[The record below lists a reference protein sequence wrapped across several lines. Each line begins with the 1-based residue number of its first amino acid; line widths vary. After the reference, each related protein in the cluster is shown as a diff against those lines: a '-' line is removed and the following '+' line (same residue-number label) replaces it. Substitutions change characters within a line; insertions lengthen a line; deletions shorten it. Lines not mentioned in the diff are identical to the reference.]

1 MMPRRMGY
9 DLKNMEAEDEN
20 KCSILDSAEELLA
33 ELSNRDFMCLIGP
46 PASGKTLTLLQVS
59 PVD

>member
-1 MMPRRMGY
+1 MGY

-33 ELSNRDFMCLIGP
+33 ELSNRDFMCPIGP